1 LKVIESGGRR
11 GETSNCDKP
20 IASLNAML
28 VQPEYFPDSPPD
40 FVSGN
45 RVANPFGG
53 NDPDSRCHIDFPR

>member
-1 LKVIESGGRR
+1 LELIEGGGCR
-11 GETSNCDKP
+11 GETSNRDKP
-20 IASLNAML
+20 IPSLNAML

-40 FVSGN
+40 LVSGN